1 MSLPKL
7 VHSQEFTVHRI
18 KKTVNCQLSI
28 LRSKT
33 YPVNCSRGFSLIELL
48 VVIAIIGILT
58 TMVTA
63 SFFTAQ
69 RKARDTARKS
79 DLKAVQQAL
88 ELYFQ
93 QNGQYPTSFAG
104 QIRCHPPDN
113 TTIGWGNKF
122 SCTFGGPEVVFMQQT
137 PQDPISQSTNGY
149 DYTQGCCFAAPFSYT
164 LSAKL
169 ENTNDQDIPPQATLP
184 CTPQSGRN
192 YCVINP

>member
-1 MSLPKL
+1 MSLP
-7 VHSQEFTVHRI
+7 E
-18 KKTVNCQLSI
+18 KTINNQKSAISNL
-28 LRSKT
+28 K
-33 YPVNCSRGFSLIELL
+33 RGFTLIELL

-69 RKARDTARKS
+69 RKARDAKRKT

-88 ELYFQ
+88 ELHFQ
-93 QNGQYPTSFAG
+93 SEGRYPTSSGGTITCVVSGFA
-104 QIRCHPPDN
+104 N
-113 TTIGWGNKF
+113 LWGNDVF
-122 SCTFGGPEVVFMQQT
+122 QCPRPTDPTPGPIFMQQL
-137 PQDPISQSTNGY
+137 PQDPVYQSTTGY
-149 DYTQGCCFAAPFSYT
+149 FYNATGNFTYT

-192 YCVINP
+192 YCVTNP